1 MTHTTMTH
9 PLPPCVLHVINC
21 YADRYP
27 HLRCAARNARTGDP
41 RAVRAY
47 YDAASRYAL
56 PEAIDLGQYHA
67 AYSAV
72 YGHC

>member
-1 MTHTTMTH
+1 MTHNIMTR
-9 PLPPCVLHVINC
+9 PLPPCVLHVIDA

-27 HLRCAARNARTGDP
+27 HLRCAADSARTGDP

-47 YDAASRYAL
+47 YHAVSRLAL
-56 PEAIDLGQYHA
+56 PETIDLSQYHA
-67 AYSAV
+67 ACSAV